1 MFNDF
6 GGPICNTN
14 AFFNDFGCSIYKTSA
29 FLNICERKHGKTNAL
44 GGWGSFEA
52 THNYLFT
59 IIFFNLI
66 FIYIYI
72 YIYST
77 L

>member
-52 THNYLFT
+52 SNFIAVWWAKRMCTT
-59 IIFFNLI
+59 I
-66 FIYIYI
+66 FIMVWWA
-72 YIYST
+72 
-77 L
+77 